1 MSKETE
7 VPDLI
12 LLNIGFAVHQAD
24 WNYQNVNSP
33 FARIF
38 VVKEGMAKLH
48 VGNHTQLLR
57 PNHLYLVPPFTLHSY
72 ECDTYFALHYIHI
85 YENPLS
91 KQRVLEDFTFPTE
104 IGATPI
110 DEQLVEQLTRSNPG
124 RELREY
130 DPTAYDNSTTLL
142 HNISLH
148 SRSPWHA
155 LVETKGILLQL
166 LSRFIPGASHKY
178 QTTDNRI
185 LEEIGRAHV

>member
-57 PNHLYLVPPFTLHSY
+57 PNHLYLDRKSV
-72 ECDTYFALHYIHI
+72 
-85 YENPLS
+85 
-91 KQRVLEDFTFPTE
+91 V
-104 IGATPI
+104 
-110 DEQLVEQLTRSNPG
+110 
-124 RELREY
+124 
-130 DPTAYDNSTTLL
+130 
-142 HNISLH
+142 
-148 SRSPWHA
+148 
-155 LVETKGILLQL
+155 
-166 LSRFIPGASHKY
+166 
-178 QTTDNRI
+178 
-185 LEEIGRAHV
+185 